1 MRLGS
6 LLKPA
11 ARDSD
16 VFCGYFMRQPSI
28 PTLDPP
34 PGGGDRTLDDAHR
47 VPRALIAC
55 LDVLIRARDE
65 KGLLDEVCQILVDEG
80 GFHRAWVMSQAEGEG
95 ESTLS
100 IPLPVGDDSR
110 WAINIDGDTFDEF
123 EFDLLATFA
132 GSLSQRIVGLRAEA
146 GRAATEAQLRESL
159 RVKDELI
166 ASIFHE
172 MRTPLTAVVGFA
184 QLLQNEESGLS
195 PDERTDLIR
204 SIADEGLDLT
214 NLVEDLL
221 TAAKAESGTLTVV
234 SVPVDLRANAAQVL
248 ETLNREQ
255 PIDLE
260 GPSVRVAGDPGR
272 VRQIL
277 RNLISNAIRYGGDR
291 IRVVAVDGANP
302 RIQVRDDGAGIPE
315 AERER
320 VFDPYQRASSAPEL
334 SASMGLGLTISR
346 SLARL
351 MGGEITYAYEN
362 AESIFELILPS
373 LPV

>member
-1 MRLGS
+1 MQ
-6 LLKPA
+6 KPSTPILELSPGE
-11 ARDSD
+11 SD
-16 VFCGYFMRQPSI
+16 
-28 PTLDPP
+28 
-34 PGGGDRTLDDAHR
+34 
-47 VPRALIAC
+47 RALEGAQRPLLAVVAC
-55 LDVLIRARDE
+55 LDALIRSKDE
-65 KGLLDEVCQILVDEG
+65 TGVLDEVCRILVDEG
-80 GFHRAWVMSQAEGEG
+80 GFHRAWVISQAEGEG
-95 ESTLS
+95 ESSLS
-100 IPLPVGDDSR
+100 IPLPIGDDSR
-110 WAINIDGDTFDEF
+110 LTLNIDGDAFDEF
-123 EFDLLATFA
+123 QLELLASFA
-132 GSLSQRIVGLRAEA
+132 GSLSQRIVELRAEA
-146 GRAATEAQLRESL
+146 RRDATEAQLRESL

-195 PDERTDLIR
+195 STERTDLIQ

-248 ETLNREQ
+248 ETLNGDL
-255 PIDLE
+255 PIELA

-277 RNLISNAIRYGGDR
+277 RNLISNAIRYGGER
-291 IRVVAVDGANP
+291 IRVVVVDGQSP
-302 RIQVRDDGAGIPE
+302 KIQVRDNGVGIPE
-315 AERER
+315 EERER

-351 MGGEITYAYEN
+351 MGGELTYAHEDG
-362 AESIFELILPS
+362 ESIFELILPS
-373 LPV
+373 LPG

>member
-1 MRLGS
+1 MRE
-6 LLKPA
+6 
-11 ARDSD
+11 
-16 VFCGYFMRQPSI
+16 PSI
-28 PTLDPP
+28 PTLDASPIDS
-34 PGGGDRTLDDAHR
+34 GRSLDGAHR
-47 VPRALIAC
+47 SVRAVVAC
-55 LDVLIRARDE
+55 LDALIRSRDE
-65 KGLLDEVCQILVDEG
+65 KSLLDDVCRILVDEG
-80 GFHRAWVMSQAEGEG
+80 GFHRAWVISQAEGEG

-110 WAINIDGDTFDEF
+110 WALNIDGDAFDEF
-123 EFDLLATFA
+123 EVELLGNFA

-146 GRAATEAQLRESL
+146 RRDAIEEQLRESL
-159 RVKDELI
+159 RSKDELI

-184 QLLQNEESGLS
+184 QLLQNEDSGLS
-195 PDERTDLIR
+195 SDERTDLIQ

-255 PIDLE
+255 PIDLD
-260 GPSVRVAGDPGR
+260 GPSVRVIGDPGR

-277 RNLISNAIRYGGDR
+277 RNLISNAIRYGGER
-291 IRVVAVDGANP
+291 IRVVAIGDENP
-302 RIQVRDDGAGIPE
+302 RIQVRDDGAGIPVE
-315 AERER
+315 EREL
-320 VFDPYQRASSAPEL
+320 VFDPYQRASAAPEL

-351 MGGEITYAYEN
+351 MGGDITYAYEDG
-362 AESIFELILPS
+362 ESIFELLLPK
-373 LPV
+373 LPD

>member
-1 MRLGS
+1 M
-6 LLKPA
+6 
-11 ARDSD
+11 
-16 VFCGYFMRQPSI
+16 QETSI
-28 PTLDPP
+28 PTLDVS
-34 PGGGDRTLDDAHR
+34 PGDGDQALDGAR
-47 VPRALIAC
+47 RPLLAIVAC
-55 LDVLIRARDE
+55 LDALIRSTDE
-65 KGLLDEVCQILVDEG
+65 KSLLDEVCRILVDDG
-80 GFHRAWVMSQAEGEG
+80 GFHRAWVISQAEGLE
-95 ESTLS
+95 ESSLS
-100 IPLPVGDDSR
+100 IPLPIGDDSR
-110 WAINIDGDTFDEF
+110 WALNIDGDAIDEF
-123 EFDLLATFA
+123 DVELLTGFA

-146 GRAATEAQLRESL
+146 RRAANEAQLRGSL
-159 RVKDELI
+159 RAKDELI

-184 QLLQNEESGLS
+184 QLLQNDESGLS
-195 PDERTDLIR
+195 ADERTDLIQ

-255 PIDLE
+255 PIELA
-260 GPSVRVAGDPGR
+260 GPSARVSGDPGR

-277 RNLISNAIRYGGDR
+277 RNLISNAIRYGGER
-291 IRVVAVDGANP
+291 IRVVVVDGESP

-315 AERER
+315 EEREL

-346 SLARL
+346 SLAHL
-351 MGGEITYAYEN
+351 MGGGLTYIYEN
-362 AESIFELILPS
+362 GESIFELILPS
-373 LPV
+373 LPG

>member
-1 MRLGS
+1 MQAPR
-6 LLKPA
+6 
-11 ARDSD
+11 
-16 VFCGYFMRQPSI
+16 I
-28 PTLDPP
+28 PTLDTP
-34 PGGGDRTLDDAHR
+34 PGDGAEPSERGSKVAQAVVTCFETLIQAT
-47 VPRALIAC
+47 
-55 LDVLIRARDE
+55 E
-65 KGLLDEVCQILVDEG
+65 ENGLLDAICRILVEEG
-80 GFHRAWVMSQAEGEG
+80 GFEKVWVSSLDDTEVPT
-95 ESTLS
+95 TLS
-100 IPLPVGDDSR
+100 IPVVVDGGSPK
-110 WAINIDGDTFDEF
+110 AINLDRGV
-123 EFDLLATFA
+123 DLDDLEVALLRAVVAST
-132 GSLSQRIVGLRAEA
+132 SDRIVALRAES

-159 RVKDELI
+159 RAKDELI

-195 PDERTDLIR
+195 SDERTELIQ

-248 ETLNREQ
+248 ETLNGDR
-255 PIDLE
+255 PIELA

-277 RNLISNAIRYGGDR
+277 RNLISNAIRYGGER
-291 IRVVAVDGANP
+291 IRVVVVDGQSP
-302 RIQVRDDGAGIPE
+302 SIQVRDNGVGIPE
-315 AERER
+315 EERER

-351 MGGEITYAYEN
+351 MGGDLTYVFEDS
-362 AESIFELILPS
+362 ESIFELTLPS
-373 LPV
+373 LLG